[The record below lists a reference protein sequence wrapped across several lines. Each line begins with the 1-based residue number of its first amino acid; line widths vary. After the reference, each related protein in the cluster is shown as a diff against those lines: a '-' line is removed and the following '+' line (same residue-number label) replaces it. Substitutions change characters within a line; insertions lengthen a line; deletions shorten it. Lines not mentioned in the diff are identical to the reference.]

1 MSWIRQSAHDSL
13 YTAYER
19 LLAREVKSHPMPC
32 HVAIIQDGN
41 RRYADKIGEPRLNGH
56 IYGAL
61 TTERV
66 LTWCLDLGIKHIT
79 LYTFSTENCGRPN
92 TELSAL
98 FALMQDRFDTLNSEE
113 LIYKNQVRVRM
124 IGERALIPEN
134 VLQSIERVE
143 QATNHF
149 NKRSLNFAMAYGG
162 RKEIVDVVQGI
173 AKLVEANLLSVD
185 DINEQLLKQ
194 HFYDNNALEDV
205 DLVIR
210 SGGEERLSNFLP
222 WQASGSECCSY
233 FCAPYWPEF
242 RRIDLLR
249 AVRTFQEREQQKR
262 VSIVQRAFRFL
273 NEVGKVEIGEVF
285 RLSRRACAITYEEV
299 NDILRDNLSIVMPR
313 ND

>member
-13 YTAYER
+13 YKAYER
-19 LLAREVKSHPMPC
+19 LLTREVTAGPMPR

-41 RRYADKIGEPRLNGH
+41 RRYADKIGEPRFNGH

-66 LTWCLDLGIKHIT
+66 LTWCLDLGIKHTT
-79 LYTFSTENCGRPN
+79 LYTFSTENCGRPDE
-92 TELSAL
+92 ELCAL
-98 FALMQDRFDTLNSEE
+98 FAILQDRFDTLSSEE
-113 LIYKNQVRVRM
+113 KIYKHQVRVRM
-124 IGERALIPEN
+124 IGERSLIPDN

-143 QATNHF
+143 HATRHF
-149 NKRSLNFAMAYGG
+149 KKCSLNFAVAYGG

-173 AKLVEANLLSVD
+173 ARLVEANALSIE

-194 HFYDNNALEDV
+194 HFYDNYALEDV
-205 DLVIR
+205 DLIIR

-222 WQASGSECCSY
+222 WQASGNECCSY

-249 AVRTFQEREQQKR
+249 AIRTFQERERLKR
-262 VSIVQRAFRFL
+262 VNTVQRVFRFL
-273 NEVGKVEIGEVF
+273 NEVGRVEMGEVF
-285 RLSRRACAITYEEV
+285 RLSRRACVITYEEV
-299 NDILRDNLSIVMPR
+299 NDILTDTLSSITPS